1 MFDAIFEQIG
11 LNAIDAK
18 VYEQLMKMSTGT
30 PSSVSKAV
38 NVSREN
44 TYYILKKLVE
54 LGLVVQVPDAKKLT
68 YQIASAENLTRL
80 FEKKE
85 EQLEKSK
92 SQLNDAVSLI
102 NSHLSENS
110 LVPTV
115 RYFQNVAGVKQAYY
129 NFLENE
135 TNAEILG
142 ISNYN
147 AEMTE
152 ELEEFFVVE
161 RIKKELP
168 LKLLII
174 EVETAL
180 RYRRTNPKELRETRI
195 MPSIDFPKGIYFAVL
210 RNRVLIVNRATGS
223 DLVGVGIVIEHVAIA
238 NAFRSMFHMI
248 WAVSKTAPKN
258 QTS

>member
-1 MFDAIFEQIG
+1 MFDVIFEQIG

-18 VYEQLMKMSTGT
+18 VYEQLLKMKAGT
-30 PSSVSKAV
+30 PATVAKAV
-38 NVSREN
+38 NASREN

-54 LGLVVQVPDAKKLT
+54 LGLVVQVPEAKKLT
-68 YQIASAENLTRL
+68 YQIATSENLTRL

-85 EQLEKSK
+85 EQLTQSKSK
-92 SQLNDAVSLI
+92 LQDAVSLI
-102 NSHLSENS
+102 NSHLHENT

-115 RYFQNVAGVKQAYY
+115 RYFENVGGVKQAYY
-129 NFLENE
+129 NFLEG
-135 TNAEILG
+135 AADSEILG

-152 ELEEFFVVE
+152 ELEEFFVIE
-161 RIKKELP
+161 RTKKKLP
-168 LKLLII
+168 LKLLIV

-195 MPSIDFPKGIYFAVL
+195 MPNLDFPKGIYFAVL
-210 RNRVLIVNRATGS
+210 KNRVLIVNRATEAG
-223 DLVGVGIVIEHVAIA
+223 LAGVGIVIEHVAIA

-248 WAVSKTAPKN
+248 WIVSKQASP
-258 QTS
+258 SSI